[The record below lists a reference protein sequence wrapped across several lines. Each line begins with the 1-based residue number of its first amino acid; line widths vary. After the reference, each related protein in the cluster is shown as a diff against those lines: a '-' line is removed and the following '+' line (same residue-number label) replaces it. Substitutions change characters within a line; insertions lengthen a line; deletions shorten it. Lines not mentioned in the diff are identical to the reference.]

1 MGPPTGLIP
10 PTCEH
15 RLPSLRMYH
24 PNGDSPSAKQQLT
37 FLCAKQKKA
46 FVSGD
51 SRARAAASSCA
62 TADPGRLDP
71 DALALVLARHL
82 AVDAPPRGRGRPFAR
97 VWAAL

>member
-10 PTCEH
+10 PTCGL

-24 PNGDSPSAKQQLT
+24 PNGDSPSAKLLT
-37 FLCAKQKKA
+37 LCEKQKKA

-51 SRARAAASSCA
+51 SRARAAASPCA
-62 TADPGRLDP
+62 AADPGRMDTHAFP
-71 DALALVLARHL
+71 VVLARHL
-82 AVDAPPRGRGRPFAR
+82 AVDAPPWRRLFAR